1 MLAQEPR
8 LSHTSRQD
16 QSGVTPRS
24 HEQSTRL
31 PRTRYTRVQLLL
43 FIGILA
49 AAYTLNPQLEIRFIL
64 TCVSAL
70 FALLLVRLVITR
82 QQAEPVN
89 SSVLR
94 RAPQAFTGSAA
105 STQPRTPNLSGVWV
119 KDKAASDSMEPTLK
133 LMHVNRLIR
142 TAVKLVKGIELQQT
156 GNSFE
161 MIVLSGILW
170 FKIKERY
177 PLTGEVRQFK
187 RRDLRKGLHRG
198 SVEKLPD
205 GAVCITLEWDEPLG
219 GVGTDVFY
227 IPAAGILYVDSTILM
242 QGQTIKYRTIY
253 NKQ

>member
-1 MLAQEPR
+1 MSAQVPR

-16 QSGVTPRS
+16 LSGVTPRRYEHS
-24 HEQSTRL
+24 IKL

-43 FIGILA
+43 FIGILT
-49 AAYTLNPQLEIRFIL
+49 AAYTLNPQLEIRFIM

-70 FALLLVRLVITR
+70 FALLLVRLVFTR
-82 QQAEPVN
+82 QEAAPANNSLQRHAPQPQAE
-89 SSVLR
+89 
-94 RAPQAFTGSAA
+94 SAA

-133 LMHVNRLIR
+133 LMQVNRLIR

-170 FKIKERY
+170 FKIKEQY

-198 SVEKLPD
+198 TAEKLPD
-205 GAVCITLEWDEPLG
+205 GAVCITLEWDDPLG

-227 IPAAGILYVDSTILM
+227 IPAPGVLYVDSTILM